1 MKKTY
6 MLEGFSIGLLLG
18 IALCCA
24 SQFEIPIGAGVGSL
38 IGCAIG
44 TVLKKKR
51 EDDYEEN
58 KSSGIRED
66 KEVYK
71 G

>member
-1 MKKTY
+1 MKNTY
-6 MLEGFSIGLLLG
+6 MLEGLSIGLMLG
-18 IALCCA
+18 TALCCA
-24 SQFEIPIGAGVGSL
+24 FQFEIPIGAGAGSL

>member
-6 MLEGFSIGLLLG
+6 ILEGLSIGLLLG
-18 IALCCA
+18 TALCCA
-24 SQFEIPIGAGVGSL
+24 FQFEIPIGGCVGSL

-44 TVLKKKR
+44 AVLKKRR
-51 EDDYEEN
+51 EDDYEET
-58 KSSGIRED
+58 KSPGIQAD

-71 G
+71 N

>member
-6 MLEGFSIGLLLG
+6 ILEGFSIGLLLG
-18 IALCCA
+18 TALCCA
-24 SQFEIPIGAGVGSL
+24 FQFESPIGAGLGSL